1 MFNIQLSR
9 DECDTIQ
16 KALREYITLCHK
28 RAGATGHLVKETKTA
43 ARAAMRV
50 SSATTLYLEEVNK
63 ND

>member
-16 KALREYITLCHK
+16 KALREYITLCHRRSAK
-28 RAGATGHLVKETKTA
+28 TGHLVKETKTA

-50 SSATTLYLEEVNK
+50 SSATALYLDEVNK